1 MVYRILH
8 TADWH
13 LGKSLN
19 DQSREPEQELFLA
32 WLLRQVVELKVDVVL
47 VAGDIF
53 DTANPPQSA
62 EKLYFN
68 FVADLNRQTSSSL
81 VLVAGN
87 HDSASQLDAPK
98 RLLKALRTH
107 VVGSMAEEPA
117 ARILCLP
124 SEQQPKVAIAMVPF
138 LRERDVRLA
147 RLGESNVEVQAQVRE
162 GIAAAYRKTADAIRA
177 KPPGCPVIATGHL
190 TVTGASTSD
199 SERDIHIGGL
209 GSIEP
214 GVFSAEFAYVAL
226 GHLHRPQSPDG
237 QGRVRYA
244 GSPLPLSFSEVT
256 DKKEVRILDIEG
268 DVIRQFGV
276 PVPTFRKLV
285 RVNTTADT
293 MRSDLTAAVEARP
306 AAGELTAWVEVV
318 VGGLNGAQDVADQAR
333 LNATGLP
340 LEVLKVSLG
349 DRPGRAGPGA
359 GNKDDTQAIESMI
372 DRPAEVFEHLLGQRE
387 DVSEKQKESLRLAF
401 AQLVEKDAQTR

>member
-1 MVYRILH
+1 M
-8 TADWH
+8 
-13 LGKSLN
+13 
-19 DQSREPEQELFLA
+19 
-32 WLLRQVVELKVDVVL
+32 DVVL
-47 VAGDIF
+47 VAGDVF

-68 FVADLNRQTSSSL
+68 FVADLNRQTSASL

-107 VVGSMAEEPA
+107 VVGAMAEDPA
-117 ARILCLP
+117 DRILRLP
-124 SEQQPKVAIAMVPF
+124 SDQQPKVAIAMVPF

-147 RLGESNVEVQAQVRE
+147 RLGESNAEVQAQVRE
-162 GIAAAYRKTADAIRA
+162 GIAAAYRDTAAAVRA

-214 GVFSAEFAYVAL
+214 GVFPAEFAYVAL

-256 DKKEVRILDIEG
+256 DKKEVRILDVEG

-293 MRSDLTAAVEARP
+293 MRSDLTTAVEARP
-306 AAGELTAWVEVV
+306 GAGELTAWVEVV

-359 GNKDDTQAIESMI
+359 GNKDDTQTIESMI

-387 DVSEKQKESLRLAF
+387 DVSETQKESLRLAF